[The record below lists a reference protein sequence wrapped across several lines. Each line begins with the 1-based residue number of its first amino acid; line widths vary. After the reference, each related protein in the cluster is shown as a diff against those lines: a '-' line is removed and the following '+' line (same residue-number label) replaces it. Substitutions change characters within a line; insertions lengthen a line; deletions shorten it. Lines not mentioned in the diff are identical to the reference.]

1 VVKDSQGNKVESWS
15 KEAGFYSITANN
27 IHEQFLKL
35 VTKDAVVRLDIV
47 EKLIEETSKLLDWF
61 TRQKIK
67 TFVTSSILY
76 VTTDETPV
84 HCQAKLID
92 FAHVYDGEGEVDNSK
107 VYVDVIE
114 GLTNVISIW
123 ERIKNLHQA

>member
-1 VVKDSQGNKVESWS
+1 M
-15 KEAGFYSITANN
+15 
-27 IHEQFLKL
+27 
-35 VTKDAVVRLDIV
+35 
-47 EKLIEETSKLLDWF
+47 EKLIEETAKLLDWF

-76 VTTDETPV
+76 VTSDENPV

-92 FAHVYDGEGEVDNSK
+92 FAHVYDGEGELDNSK
-107 VYVDVIE
+107 VYLDVIE

-123 ERIKNLHQA
+123 ERIKNLHKA